1 MSTAPAT
8 PAAGHDAGDAGRSPR
23 RSVLTAYVILIMIG
37 AAFSLGAWLSYPLL
51 LENGQ
56 VGPGLMPT
64 VAGAALVLVG
74 VLLVRQERRTG
85 SVLEGDGAA
94 VDTSAE
100 DREERKRTHRKLIT
114 VLGATVAAAALIPL
128 LGLLPVM
135 SLLVFSL
142 SVFVERRPWW
152 QALLVSI
159 AAFAVAYLIFVV
171 VLMTPLP
178 FGIFN
183 PDVWSRL

>member
-1 MSTAPAT
+1 MTAT
-8 PAAGHDAGDAGRSPR
+8 PPTTTARAPR
-23 RSVLTAYVILIMIG
+23 RTVLIAYGVLIAIG
-37 AAFSLGAWLSYPLL
+37 AAFAVGAAVSYPLL
-51 LENGQ
+51 LENSQ
-56 VGPGLMPT
+56 VGPGLMPL
-64 VAGAALVLVG
+64 VAGSALVLVG
-74 VLLVRQERRTG
+74 LLLVRQELTTG

-94 VDTSAE
+94 VDTSGE
-100 DREERKRTHRKLIT
+100 DIAKRRRTHRKLLSVMGLT
-114 VLGATVAAAALIPL
+114 VVAAALIPV

-135 SLLVFSL
+135 SMLVFVL

-152 QALLVSI
+152 QALLVAI
-159 AAFAVAYLIFVV
+159 AAFVVAYVIFVA